1 MGQLKFHNELVFFT
15 LITLIN
21 FSPLLTSFFRK
32 SFYLF
37 VFFLL
42 LWRWNFL
49 QWYLMFSDDQHWRD
63 RVGYDCGSVLW
74 RWVPGD
80 SGRRRSPGSFI
91 WEVTQTSQIKLKTLF
106 FPHSGHYFFIQQ
118 TIYYKVLLI
127 NPEKY
132 IPGCLL

>member
-1 MGQLKFHNELVFFT
+1 MGSLKFHNELVFFT

-49 QWYLMFSDDQHWRD
+49 QWYLMF
-63 RVGYDCGSVLW
+63 
-74 RWVPGD
+74 
-80 SGRRRSPGSFI
+80 
-91 WEVTQTSQIKLKTLF
+91 
-106 FPHSGHYFFIQQ
+106 Q
-118 TIYYKVLLI
+118 TIVIDGIALDLTVDQYCDAEYLEILD
-127 NPEKY
+127 
-132 IPGCLL
+132 GDGALDHSFGR